1 MSELPKPGIV
11 GLDHVQIE
19 GPPGHEAQARA
30 FYGDFLGLPELLKPA
45 VLQPNG
51 GVWFA
56 LPDGRQ
62 LHTGTVRAFAP
73 RVKGHPCLRCT
84 DLEQL
89 LARAEGFGIAV
100 QEDRQLAPLRRLFL
114 NDPFGNRL
122 EVVQGEHRGEL
133 LG

>member
-62 LHTGTVRAFAP
+62 LHTGTVQAFVP

-122 EVVQGEHRGEL
+122 EVVQGEHPSEF